1 MAKLKKTAQQEQA
14 LKEID
19 DKIKLLK
26 SYESVVEKPFSPV
39 ITLHTDAQGEKTRAI
54 NLTLTADKTKKLLME
69 ACQQIASQ
77 ITAATSKFSLE
88 LDDKEQ
94 QLVDSF
100 RSGKKPQQEAEAEQV
115 TEEEEPD
122 PLYDDGSG
130 TDSAEEETT

>member
-39 ITLHTDAQGEKTRAI
+39 ITLHTDAQGEKSRAI
-54 NLTLTADKTKKLLME
+54 NLTLTADKTKKILME

-100 RSGKKPQQEAEAEQV
+100 RSGKKPQQEAETEQAPEEEQTPSYAEGSGSDG
-115 TEEEEPD
+115 TEEEM
-122 PLYDDGSG
+122 
-130 TDSAEEETT
+130 T